1 MIVLRRCES
10 FSQRRF
16 AVCRYNTHSMIEY
29 LPPPDT
35 GLQIPYVD
43 DHLVVLN
50 KPAGL
55 LSVPGRGP
63 ERADCLLSRAEREL
77 GPLYVV
83 HRLDMAT
90 SGLMLLARTKQAQS
104 VLGRRFQVRQVDKCY
119 VAVVAG
125 SPPDDA
131 GEVDLPLITDWP
143 NRPRQKVDYETG
155 KPALTRYRVLER
167 GATSSRVQLEPH
179 TGRSHQLR
187 VHMQQL
193 GCPILGDELYADP
206 AAQGASERLLLHAM
220 RLRLQ
225 HPLNDT
231 WLDIHVPAEF

>member
-1 MIVLRRCES
+1 MIDY
-10 FSQRRF
+10 Q
-16 AVCRYNTHSMIEY
+16 
-29 LPPPDT
+29 PPADT
-35 GLQIPYVD
+35 GLDIVYLDTHIVA
-43 DHLVVLN
+43 LN

-63 ERADCLLSRAEREL
+63 ARADCLLSRAEREL
-77 GPLYVV
+77 GPLLVV

-90 SGLMLLARTKQAQS
+90 SGLMLLARSKQVQS
-104 VLGRRFQVRQVDKCY
+104 VLGRRFQVRQVEKCY

-125 SPPDDA
+125 GPPNDE

-143 NRPRQKVDYETG
+143 NRPRQKVDHEVG

-167 GATSSRVQLEPH
+167 DVTSSRVQLEPY

-193 GCPILGDELYADP
+193 GCPILGDELYADVVSL
-206 AAQGASERLLLHAM
+206 AASSRLLLHAM
-220 RLRLQ
+220 RLQLA
-225 HPLNDT
+225 HPISNEP
-231 WLDIHVPAEF
+231 LDICSAPAF